1 MAEAGPPPA
10 GPSGL
15 AARTPIPA
23 SSWYALGVLTLMSFV
38 AYVDRTAMA
47 MLLQPIK
54 LELRLTDGELGLL
67 TGLAF
72 AAFYAFMGLP
82 LARLADR
89 APRVKLLSIC
99 LVLWSGAT
107 AVTGLAR
114 NFPQIFLARM
124 GVGVGEAGCVP
135 PSHSLIADYF
145 PPERRALAITIFQ
158 SGASVGLSGGLFVVG
173 LLAESFGWRGAL
185 QIIGL
190 AGVPLALLIILT
202 VPEGLRPKP
211 SAETREPF
219 TKALA
224 AILRRPAL
232 LHLMVGYGLH
242 SICTSGVTQW
252 SPSFLIRSYGMS
264 MAQVGAWSGLATGV
278 AGIAGLLTGGLL
290 ANWLAPH
297 DVRWEL
303 RIPVITVLLSL
314 PFFALMFLSP
324 TAWLSLAMQVFAK
337 YFSAVGGGVALA
349 AVQSFVEPHRRATA
363 VSIILFLSSLLGL
376 GLGPYLIGVISDL
389 LAPSLGQESL
399 RYALLF
405 ACVVIAWSVVHFV
418 IAERRTLQDRLN

>member
-1 MAEAGPPPA
+1 
-10 GPSGL
+10 
-15 AARTPIPA
+15 
-23 SSWYALGVLTLMSFV
+23 
-38 AYVDRTAMA
+38 
-47 MLLQPIK
+47 
-54 LELRLTDGELGLL
+54 
-67 TGLAF
+67 
-72 AAFYAFMGLP
+72 
-82 LARLADR
+82 
-89 APRVKLLSIC
+89 
-99 LVLWSGAT
+99 
-107 AVTGLAR
+107 
-114 NFPQIFLARM
+114 
-124 GVGVGEAGCVP
+124 
-135 PSHSLIADYF
+135 
-145 PPERRALAITIFQ
+145 
-158 SGASVGLSGGLFVVG
+158 
-173 LLAESFGWRGAL
+173 
-185 QIIGL
+185 
-190 AGVPLALLIILT
+190 
-202 VPEGLRPKP
+202 
-211 SAETREPF
+211 
-219 TKALA
+219 
-224 AILRRPAL
+224 
-232 LHLMVGYGLH
+232 MVGYGLH
-242 SICTSGVTQW
+242 SICSSGVTQW